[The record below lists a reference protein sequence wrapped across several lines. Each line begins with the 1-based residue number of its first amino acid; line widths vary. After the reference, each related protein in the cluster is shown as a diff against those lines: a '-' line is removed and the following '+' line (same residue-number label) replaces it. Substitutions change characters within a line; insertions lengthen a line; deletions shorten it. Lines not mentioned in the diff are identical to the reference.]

1 MWFYFHN
8 DVSLVKMYQRMSV
21 IYFYITMMHTFY
33 GLTCLRKQKGE
44 KKGETKDVSCS
55 YLLLE
60 SVSCLKRRKKK
71 AWVLWDYVV
80 LAIF

>member
-8 DVSLVKMYQRMSV
+8 DVLLVKMYQRMSV

-44 KKGETKDVSCS
+44 KKREKLKMYHVPTS
-55 YLLLE
+55 YWK
-60 SVSCLKRRKKK
+60 VF
-71 AWVLWDYVV
+71 
-80 LAIF
+80 LA

>member
-44 KKGETKDVSCS
+44 KKG
-55 YLLLE
+55 
-60 SVSCLKRRKKK
+60 RN
-71 AWVLWDYVV
+71 
-80 LAIF
+80 